1 MSLGNVSVAILGC
14 QALTYSQRI
23 RNVAAKQKVSQWF
36 SDQKGGYEGWPEEE
50 PVGKNSQDRSPYHS
64 ISVTQTQSQDRQLSL
79 PSSSAGLVDVR
90 GDGALGSLLRAAPL
104 IAWLMKTS
112 A

>member
-23 RNVAAKQKVSQWF
+23 RNAAAKQKVSQWF
-36 SDQKGGYEGWPEEE
+36 SDQKGGYEGWPEDE

-64 ISVTQTQSQDRQLSL
+64 ISVTQTQSQDRQVSL
-79 PSSSAGLVDVR
+79 PLLLQGWLTSGETGPSAPFSVLLLSSP
-90 GDGALGSLLRAAPL
+90 GS
-104 IAWLMKTS
+104 
-112 A
+112 